1 MLCPIGILF
10 GTRPEYLK
18 VKALIHQL
26 DTNGIEFRIL
36 HVAQHID
43 LRVEEEN
50 HIWYRKIELPIIQG
64 LSRLNELAATLP
76 HHIESFITECSS
88 ILIQGD
94 TATAFFA
101 ALTAFHL
108 KKTIFHLEA
117 GLRTYDLNNPFPE
130 EAYRSMISRI
140 ATYHLCPD
148 FSAKQNLEQESIRSG
163 ITVVGNTILD
173 LVRSYEFERTMDPTV
188 LVTVHRRENWPHM
201 KEIVRSVCE
210 VAKTNPRY
218 TFTWVLHPNPVLQT
232 VVRDMVS
239 HASPENIK
247 LVLPMEHKDLC
258 KIIASSTCM
267 ITDSG
272 GIQEE
277 ASFFGKV
284 CFVLRKITER
294 SAIPATY
301 IRIVDDLARLPSQMC
316 LSELSLLP
324 PCHVYGDGH
333 AVDRIVTLLLKERL

>member
-1 MLCPIGILF
+1 MICPLGIVF

-26 DTNGIEFRIL
+26 DANGIEFRIL
-36 HVAQHID
+36 HVGQHID

-50 HIWYRKIELPIIQG
+50 HIWYRKIELPTIKG
-64 LSRLNELAATLP
+64 LSRLNELATTLP
-76 HHIESFITECSS
+76 RYLEPFVDECAS

-108 KKTIFHLEA
+108 KKPIFHLEA
-117 GLRTYDLNNPFPE
+117 GLRTYDLNNPYPE

-148 FSAKQNLEQESIRSG
+148 ISAKQNLEQESIRSG

-173 LVRSYEFERTMDPTV
+173 LVRSYKFERTMDPTV
-188 LVTVHRRENWPHM
+188 LITVHRRENWPHM
-201 KEIVRSVCE
+201 NEIVRNVCE
-210 VAKTNPRY
+210 VAKENPSY
-218 TFTWVLHPNPVLQT
+218 TFIWVLHPNPVLQAEI
-232 VVRDMVS
+232 RDMLS
-239 HASPENIK
+239 HASPENIQ
-247 LVLPMEHKDLC
+247 LVLPMGHKDLC
-258 KIIASSTCM
+258 SKIASSRCI

-277 ASFFGKV
+277 ASFLGKV
-284 CFVLRKITER
+284 CFVLRKVTER
-294 SAIPATY
+294 SAIPSTY
-301 IRIVDDLARLPSQMC
+301 IRIVEDLASLPDQLC

-324 PCHVYGDGH
+324 PCHVYGDGN
-333 AVDRIVTLLLKERL
+333 AVDRILTLLLKDTL